1 MPLSM
6 TLNESNKIPFVMPC
20 FDGEELHVD
29 LELMNAGLAAISVKE
44 QNAEDT
50 QEEANIRH
58 RNSFWNVHRPELSK
72 LSWAVNH
79 TPKNI
84 ETYLK
89 NHAEN
94 RDVRNDLLNCN
105 ISPADFNQLT
115 VIHATSDRHASS
127 DQNYL
132 LTSKP
137 QTIQFNDDDL
147 ASPTTLHKSRAEFC
161 VTIGSIEEKSIP
173 ETSEPSSSKISE
185 ENTMTWNNN
194 NRASNSKVCK

>member
-1 MPLSM
+1 
-6 TLNESNKIPFVMPC
+6 MPC

-105 ISPADFNQLT
+105 IPPADFNQLT

-185 ENTMTWNNN
+185 ENRMTWNNN